1 MVTLITEKL
10 QNHCLEDKDVTYNQI
25 DHRPAHR
32 SLRARSFTIP
42 KTYRYG
48 EHKRTAFVEKNG
60 LRSGVT
66 EAMAYSPGD
75 RMTILTRSRHKSETS
90 APTRFNFHCNDS
102 NISQTPPE
110 PPPPKKRHCRSLSIP
125 TELSQTDTSWKPS
138 GCKLW
143 TPVTKLKQG
152 QNGLNSTASF
162 RGSNSSLSSFPV
174 HAGGRAPFSPSEQFS
189 TPPESPIPRPASASS
204 GFFDTSLSAPWLD
217 NSPTRHKRTD
227 SSVSEAVS
235 EGSGSLSSVGSSLTS
250 TPELPRRRVGLPRA
264 RSQPCVLHHDR
275 KGGLK
280 RRREEERPTIDF
292 VKMKESSYDHCSQ
305 RKQGVRIP
313 QYVVSTN
320 IRSSRSLASFF
331 IDSEFFLGLKPIMS
345 SPCDSTLSSVM
356 ITPSQSPTKDLE
368 ENKDREKTPADLVTM
383 TACVDEIIPS
393 GDEGEAEDADDSGTE
408 GGDSAECDRGG
419 CGSFEEPIFP
429 IDDEIDIDQIERN

>member
-1 MVTLITEKL
+1 MSLRPDTANIEPANRALGTPRGLAKGSKESSVRLPKSWQDVESNMVTLITEKL

-66 EAMAYSPGD
+66 EAMAYPPGD

-102 NISQTPPE
+102 NDISQTPPE

-125 TELSQTDTSWKPS
+125 TELSQTDSSWKPS

-292 VKMKESSYDHCSQ
+292 VKMKE
-305 RKQGVRIP
+305 GE
-313 QYVVSTN
+313 
-320 IRSSRSLASFF
+320 LASGGYA
-331 IDSEFFLGLKPIMS
+331 FLLLDKADTM
-345 SPCDSTLSSVM
+345 LF
-356 ITPSQSPTKDLE
+356 Q
-368 ENKDREKTPADLVTM
+368 EKQRRPY
-383 TACVDEIIPS
+383 
-393 GDEGEAEDADDSGTE
+393 
-408 GGDSAECDRGG
+408 RG
-419 CGSFEEPIFP
+419 
-429 IDDEIDIDQIERN
+429 